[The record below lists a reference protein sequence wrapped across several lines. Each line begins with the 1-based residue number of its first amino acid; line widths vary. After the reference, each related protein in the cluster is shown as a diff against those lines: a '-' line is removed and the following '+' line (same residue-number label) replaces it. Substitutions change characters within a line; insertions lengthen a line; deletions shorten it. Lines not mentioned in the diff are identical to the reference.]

1 MTTYA
6 LKIRGGRVMDKNGK
20 KAGKGPL
27 VAEDISHT
35 IGTVQDQY
43 IFEPIV
49 GFDAYNLAATGDVT
63 MTLSARSSDAHH
75 VPVICIQGNVIDRS
89 EHAGA
94 NGAGWKIDTCYTL
107 NTIDRPAVVYRVKEN
122 DHHK

>member
-1 MTTYA
+1 
-6 LKIRGGRVMDKNGK
+6 MDKNGK

-27 VAEDISHT
+27 VAEDISHI

-49 GFDAYNLAATGDVT
+49 
-63 MTLSARSSDAHH
+63 SDANH

-94 NGAGWKIDTCYTL
+94 NGAGWKMDISYTL
-107 NTIDRPAVVYRVKEN
+107 NTIDRPAVVYMVKEN